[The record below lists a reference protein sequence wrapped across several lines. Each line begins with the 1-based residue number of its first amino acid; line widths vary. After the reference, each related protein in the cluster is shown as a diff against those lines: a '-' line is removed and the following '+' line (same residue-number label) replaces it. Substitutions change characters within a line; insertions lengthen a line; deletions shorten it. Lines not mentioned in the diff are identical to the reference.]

1 MDREEYVELYD
12 IYKEL
17 FTSKQQE
24 YFEDYYFE
32 DLSLSEMSENYNV
45 SRSIIS
51 KTINK
56 VEQKLIEYEQKLKIN
71 KKNKEVKSLLKD
83 YPSLLKSYEEL

>member
-12 IYKEL
+12 IYKGL
-17 FTSKQQE
+17 FTAKQQE

-32 DLSLSEMSENYNV
+32 DLSLSEMAENYNV

-56 VEQKLIEYEQKLKIN
+56 IEQKLIEYEEILKIN

-83 YPSLLKSYEEL
+83 YPSLLESYEDL